1 VRELNIE
8 LYNGNGGDN
17 MESIR
22 KVVGMNIRFYRLSKG
37 FTQERL
43 AEKVDVSSTY
53 IGYLERCQKSP
64 SLELISTIS
73 KALEIEPALLLTPLD
88 KGNDELKRLIS
99 LLSGKAP
106 YSVTFVHNIAAAY
119 FKSLEE
125 HDYQKEQLHY

>member
-1 VRELNIE
+1 
-8 LYNGNGGDN
+8 

-22 KVVGMNIRFYRLSKG
+22 KVVGKNIRFYRLSKG
-37 FTQERL
+37 FTQEGL

-88 KGNDELKRLIS
+88 KGNDELNRLIS

-106 YSVTFVHNIAAAY
+106 HSVTFVHNIATAY
-119 FKSLEE
+119 FKSLED
-125 HDYQKEQLHY
+125 HDYQRDHLHH